1 MKRVIVYLANGFEE
15 VEALTVVDYLRRVDI
30 HVDMVS
36 IHEEKMVEGSHNI
49 TVTADKV
56 LSEIKDVT
64 EYDGI
69 VFPGGMPGATNLRDN
84 SRVIEHVQLMNQKK
98 KVIGAICAAPIV
110 LGQANII
117 ENRKITS
124 YPGFQEALKGSDYQE
139 KVVCVDEHIVTSR
152 GPATAVVFALKLIEV
167 LIGKEESQKL
177 ADSILLS
184 MLVKEF

>member
-69 VFPGGMPGATNLRDN
+69 VFPGGMPGATNLRDTDCF
-84 SRVIEHVQLMNQKK
+84 
-98 KVIGAICAAPIV
+98 G
-110 LGQANII
+110 
-117 ENRKITS
+117 T
-124 YPGFQEALKGSDYQE
+124 
-139 KVVCVDEHIVTSR
+139 
-152 GPATAVVFALKLIEV
+152 
-167 LIGKEESQKL
+167 GKYY
-177 ADSILLS
+177 
-184 MLVKEF
+184 

>member
-84 SRVIEHVQLMNQKK
+84 PRVIEHVQLMNQKK

-110 LGQANII
+110 LGQANI
-117 ENRKITS
+117 
-124 YPGFQEALKGSDYQE
+124 QEVLKGSDYQE

-177 ADSILLS
+177 ADSILFS
-184 MLVKEF
+184 MVAKEF

>member
-15 VEALTVVDYLRRVDI
+15 VEALTVVDYLRRVDV

-36 IHEEKMVEGSHNI
+36 IHEDKMVEGSHNI
-49 TVTADKV
+49 TVMADKV

-84 SRVIEHVQLMNQKK
+84 PRVIEHVQLMNQEK

-110 LGQANII
+110 LEQANII

-124 YPGFQEALKGSDYQE
+124 YPGFQEILKGSDYQE
-139 KVVCVDEHIVTSR
+139 KVVYVDEHIVTSR

-177 ADSILLS
+177 EDAILFS
-184 MLVKEF
+184 MLAKEF

>member
-56 LSEIKDVT
+56 LSEIT

-84 SRVIEHVQLMNQKK
+84 PRVIEHVQLMNQKK

-124 YPGFQEALKGSDYQE
+124 YPGFQEVLKGSDYQE

-177 ADSILLS
+177 ADSILFS
-184 MLVKEF
+184 MVAKEF